1 MKQVCVYKSEGGAGG
16 RWSNHP
22 ACVLDVRD
30 IVTLVLQCRSCFL
43 LCTGGADGGAAR
55 VYGYEGRLI
64 CELKTKGFARPD
76 VLSDVCASL
85 LSLIHI
91 SEPTRPY

>member
-64 CELKTKGFARPD
+64 CELKTKGEFIFVYVWA
-76 VLSDVCASL
+76 
-85 LSLIHI
+85 IG
-91 SEPTRPY
+91 